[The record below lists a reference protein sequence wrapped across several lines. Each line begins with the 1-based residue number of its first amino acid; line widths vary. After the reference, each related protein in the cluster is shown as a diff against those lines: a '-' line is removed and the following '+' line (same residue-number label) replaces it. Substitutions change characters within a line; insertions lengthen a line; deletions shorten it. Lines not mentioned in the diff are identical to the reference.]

1 MTHKHRAWAVLMAA
15 AVFEVVFILTL
26 NASRAFTVPGPAAV
40 TIVASIIGMVLLSRA
55 LRELDVG
62 IGYTV
67 WVGLGAV
74 GAVGFGAL
82 LFGEALTWPRL
93 ACFALILGGVAG
105 LKLADSR
112 NTTAPRDPDTP
123 SPGT

>member
-1 MTHKHRAWAVLMAA
+1 MTRKHSAWAILLAA
-15 AVFEVVFILTL
+15 VVFEVVFILAL

-40 TIVASIIGMVLLSRA
+40 TIVATIFGMVLLSRA

-93 ACFALILGGVAG
+93 GCFALILGGVAG
-105 LKLADSR
+105 LKLADGRSP
-112 NTTAPRDPDTP
+112 TPPRDPDA
-123 SPGT
+123 